1 MSNGSENSN
10 STAPNSMHHTAD
22 QISYA
27 GSSLNKNYLDSYRGS
42 PAHTT
47 MTMMAPS
54 INSTITTPTA
64 GLLTTTQTTL
74 VKSQQ
79 NTNSQSQQP
88 QLQQLLTNSMKNT
101 PQLQI
106 NDVGLTNQNAEKL
119 QQLQE
124 NNISN
129 SNNNLNDSNPPQIPS
144 SDQKGQLSTA
154 SPTMPM
160 SDVLRSQL
168 DELKHLPQPLG
179 TNLLSSNE
187 QQLCKVFNLPPT
199 TYLSLK
205 TVLLSGAPVAATNLS
220 PVESSLRKYFIK
232 VGWLSH

>member
-10 STAPNSMHHTAD
+10 STAPNNMHHTAD

-47 MTMMAPS
+47 MTMMATS
-54 INSTITTPTA
+54 INSTTTISTA
-64 GLLTTTQTTL
+64 GLLTTL
-74 VKSQQ
+74 AKSQQ
-79 NTNSQSQQP
+79 NVNSQSQQP
-88 QLQQLLTNSMKNT
+88 QLQQLLTNSIKNT

-106 NDVGLTNQNAEKL
+106 NDVGLTNQNAERL

-124 NNISN
+124 NNINSSN
-129 SNNNLNDSNPPQIPS
+129 APLTSSNG
-144 SDQKGQLSTA
+144 QKGQLSTA
-154 SPTMPM
+154 SPAMPM
-160 SDVLRSQL
+160 SSVLRSQL
-168 DELKHLPQPLG
+168 EELKHLPQQLG

-187 QQLCKVFNLPPT
+187 QQICKVFNLPPT

-205 TVLLSGAPVAATNLS
+205 TVLLSGAPVPSNNLS
-220 PVESSLRKYFIK
+220 PVENSLRKYFIK